1 MGRWLSSHW
10 QPILVGSLFVASLVA
25 LMVTGAGVFMLP
37 HQELEARDRLSD
49 AARELADDADSLVG
63 ELPPDAG
70 ADRTLPDAYD
80 RRFAAV
86 SAKVLAR
93 YPDFEGGFYVNGE
106 IDQFAGYG
114 GTSHSTAVEI
124 PTGREADE
132 KKLKAKKGSE
142 KIAVPKPIPSVGRRD
157 PPPLET
163 PSIRQQAKSVLD
175 ASVGSPPLVEVRDV
189 GPSRVAVATVAV
201 GNERPSR
208 LAAWVMVRLTDP
220 TKQRDQL
227 QGYLISATLALGG
240 ILCALALMVK
250 LGRSLRREREQRE
263 QLRGELRK
271 AEHLASLGGLLA
283 GVAHEVRNPLAA
295 IRSTVQLWERL
306 PDQARTP
313 ASFAAVI
320 AAVDRLNALVGR
332 LLYFARS
339 GHEERRSMDLSAIA
353 AETLELSRAQAAEQG
368 VGIETDF
375 ESGLPPVN
383 VAPQA
388 IQQVVLNLVS
398 NALQAMP
405 DGGQLTCRTRIK
417 GESVELLI
425 ADTGPGVP
433 MEVRD
438 RLFEPFFTT
447 RPEGT
452 GLGLALC
459 REIVAQHGGKIG
471 LDTEART
478 GACFRISLPAAR
490 GDS

>member
-1 MGRWLSSHW
+1 M
-10 QPILVGSLFVASLVA
+10 
-25 LMVTGAGVFMLP
+25 
-37 HQELEARDRLSD
+37 
-49 AARELADDADSLVG
+49 
-63 ELPPDAG
+63 PDAF
-70 ADRTLPDAYD
+70 D
-80 RRFAAV
+80 RRLAAV
-86 SAKVLAR
+86 TANALAR
-93 YPDFEGGFYVNGE
+93 HPNFEGGFYVNGG
-106 IDQFAGYG
+106 IDQFAGFCG
-114 GTSHSTAVEI
+114 KSHPAAVEL
-124 PTGREADE
+124 PNRRDGGDPKSKE
-132 KKLKAKKGSE
+132 KQGSD
-142 KIAVPKPIPSVGRRD
+142 KNAIPKPKTSIGRRD

-163 PSIRQQAKSVLD
+163 PSIRQQARSILD
-175 ASVGSPPLVEVRDV
+175 VPTGSQPLVEVRDV

-201 GNERPSR
+201 GRERPSR

-220 TKQRDQL
+220 SKQRDQL
-227 QGYLISATLALGG
+227 RGYLISAALALGG
-240 ILCALALMVK
+240 ILCALGLMAN
-250 LGRSLRREREQRE
+250 LGRSLRRERVERE
-263 QLRGELRK
+263 SLREELRK

-339 GHEERRSMDLSAIA
+339 GHEERRPLDLSAIA
-353 AETLELSRAQAAEQG
+353 AETLELSRAQAAEQE

-375 ESGLPPVN
+375 TPGLPKVHA
-383 VAPQA
+383 APQA
-388 IQQVVLNLVS
+388 IRQVVQNLIS
-398 NALQAMP
+398 NALQAMTN
-405 DGGQLTCRTRIK
+405 GGQLTCRTRVK
-417 GESVELLI
+417 GDSVELLI

-459 REIVAQHGGKIG
+459 REIVAQHGGKIE
-471 LDTEART
+471 LDCEART
-478 GACFRISLPAAR
+478 GACFRISLPTGR